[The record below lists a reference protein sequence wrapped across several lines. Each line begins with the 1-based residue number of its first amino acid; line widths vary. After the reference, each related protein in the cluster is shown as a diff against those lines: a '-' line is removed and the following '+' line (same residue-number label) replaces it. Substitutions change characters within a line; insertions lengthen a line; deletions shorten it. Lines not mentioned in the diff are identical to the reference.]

1 MVIDMYSC
9 YVNNFS
15 VAMEELK
22 STKAALSAFLTVRFD
37 YMTYGERKKT
47 VKHPS
52 NKPFVH
58 SWFASKIIWFYA
70 LFIQVIS
77 LTMGRMHDT
86 WSSKSNGN
94 DEFENNLPINRF
106 NCILIKGLSRKKYL
120 GGVGTPS
127 IIWGT
132 TTRILIIFG
141 VPPHKYKYLK
151 WPPPRK

>member
-37 YMTYGERKKT
+37 YMT
-47 VKHPS
+47 
-52 NKPFVH
+52 
-58 SWFASKIIWFYA
+58 
-70 LFIQVIS
+70 
-77 LTMGRMHDT
+77 
-86 WSSKSNGN
+86 
-94 DEFENNLPINRF
+94 
-106 NCILIKGLSRKKYL
+106 
-120 GGVGTPS
+120 

-151 WPPPRK
+151 